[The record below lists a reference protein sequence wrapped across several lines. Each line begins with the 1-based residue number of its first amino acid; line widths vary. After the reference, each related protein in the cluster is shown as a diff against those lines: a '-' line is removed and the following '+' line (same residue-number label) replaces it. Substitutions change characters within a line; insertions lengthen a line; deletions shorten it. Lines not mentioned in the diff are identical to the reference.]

1 MLEFALKNLRA
12 TLGPHAH
19 PGPSKKVGRERFRHR
34 AAALEYGMVGINAG
48 VIATEHA
55 PLGGV
60 EQSA

>member
-1 MLEFALKNLRA
+1 MHTPGLR
-12 TLGPHAH
+12 
-19 PGPSKKVGRERFRHR
+19 KKVGRERFRHR